1 MSDLFLST
9 WLRGQS
15 FLARFA
21 RDEKGAA
28 LAEYAVIFIV
38 VAIAGT
44 VGLLAVGNNLN
55 TAFNN
60 IGTWI
65 ATNISGQFGGG
76 APTPPAG

>member
-1 MSDLFLST
+1 MNDLILST
-9 WLRGQS
+9 WTHGQV
-15 FLARFA
+15 FLTRFA

-65 ATNISGQFGGG
+65 ATNITNRFG
-76 APTPPAG
+76 AAAAG